1 MSTGLDA
8 VSSPSSLPSADRV
21 ACHQPRS
28 GGSKLG
34 GLKLEAIVFVLLVAT
49 FAAVLFK
56 NTIVDRHMA
65 IRPSLVAQ
73 LPVYSYSDQTSGGA
87 SIATSIASQPL
98 KWSCE
103 IKPGYAYPFCGY
115 GLILDKRNTGS
126 GRDLSRFSKVT
137 LVIDYRGASETLKLA
152 LKNRRMRDGKPVA
165 DEDAQPNAIEFK
177 VVPGRQ
183 TIELQLADAVVEPW
197 WIEAHQQANPLAS
210 TPMIDNV
217 VAIDLQTGP
226 DARPGHHEFEVESLD
241 FDGSVL
247 STEQWYLLILGIWT
261 TLAALLLVYRVLSLK
276 RHMAARQEQHIAE
289 ARMMETARAAAE
301 SASHAKSRF
310 LANMS
315 HELRTPLNAILG
327 YAQILRSAD
336 LGERHQGAAGTIQE
350 SGEHLLSLITDILDL
365 SKIEAGKVE
374 ITAVPF
380 DVRAMV
386 RSVAEMTRLRAE
398 EKRLHFGWSI
408 APDVPAGIEG
418 DEKHLRQVLINLLGN
433 AVKFTHSGQVM
444 FLLGVVEQ
452 ASGDVRL
459 RFEVRDTGQGIA
471 ADALDRVFE
480 AFEQAGTAG
489 TRANGTGLGLSISQQ
504 LITRM
509 GSRIEAESRE
519 GEGSRFWFD
528 LALPLADRGL
538 LTTCASEG
546 HSNGL
551 PAQEPARGAFSTPAV
566 PPPALLEPLLAPAR
580 AGSMRAV
587 CVEAKRL
594 IVRSPEYADFGA
606 HILELARGYQ
616 SAAVL
621 DVIERHLNESVE
633 A

>member
-1 MSTGLDA
+1 MSTGLGA
-8 VSSPSSLPSADRV
+8 VLSPSSPPPSDRV
-21 ACHQPRS
+21 VSYQVRA

-34 GLKLEAIVFVLLVAT
+34 YLKLEAIVFVLLVAT
-49 FAAVLFK
+49 FAAVLLES
-56 NTIVDRHMA
+56 TIVDRHMA
-65 IRPSLVAQ
+65 IRPSLAAQ
-73 LPVYSYSDQTSGGA
+73 FPVYTYSDQTSGGA
-87 SIATSIASQPL
+87 SVITSTAAQPL

-103 IKPGYAYPFCGY
+103 IKPGFAYPFCGY
-115 GLILDKRNTGS
+115 GLMLDKRNTGS
-126 GRDLSRFSKVT
+126 GRDLSGFSKVT
-137 LVIDYRGASETLKLA
+137 LVIDYRGASDTLKLA

-165 DEDAQPNAIEFK
+165 GEDAQPNAMEFR
-177 VVPGRQ
+177 VRPGRQ
-183 TIELQLADAVVEPW
+183 TVELQLADAVVEPW
-197 WIEAHQQANPLAS
+197 WIEGHQQTNSLAG
-210 TPMIDNV
+210 TPMLDNV
-217 VAIDLQTGP
+217 VAIDLQTGSGTK
-226 DARPGHHEFEVESLD
+226 PGHHEFEIEALD

-261 TLAALLLVYRVLSLK
+261 ALAALLLVYRVLSLK
-276 RHMAARQEQHIAE
+276 RHMAARQERHIAE
-289 ARMMETARAAAE
+289 ARVMEAARAAAE

-327 YAQILRSAD
+327 YAQILRSAE
-336 LGERHQGAAGTIQE
+336 LGERYHGAARTIQE

-365 SKIEAGKVE
+365 SKIEAGKLE

-386 RSVAEMTRLRAE
+386 RSVAEMMRLRAE
-398 EKRLHFGWSI
+398 EKHLHFGWSV
-408 APDVPAGIEG
+408 APDVPARIEG

-433 AVKFTHSGQVM
+433 AVKFTHSGQVVFM
-444 FLLGVVEQ
+444 LGVVEQ

-504 LITRM
+504 LIALM
-509 GSRIEAESRE
+509 GSRIEAASRE

-528 LALPLADRGL
+528 LALPLAECGL
-538 LTTCASEG
+538 PTMRAPEE
-546 HSNGL
+546 HPNGL
-551 PAQEPARGAFSTPAV
+551 PTRETAPAPSPAPAG
-566 PPPALLEPLLAPAR
+566 PPRALLEPLLAPAR

-587 CVEAKRL
+587 CIEAKRL
-594 IVRSPEYADFGA
+594 IARGPAYADFGA
-606 HILELARGYQ
+606 HILELASGYQ

-621 DVIERHLNESVE
+621 DLIERHLNERVE

>member
-1 MSTGLDA
+1 MSTGLGA
-8 VSSPSSLPSADRV
+8 VLSPSSLPSSDRV
-21 ACHQPRS
+21 VFRQPRS

-49 FAAVLFK
+49 FAAVLFESA
-56 NTIVDRHMA
+56 IVDRHMA

-73 LPVYSYSDQTSGGA
+73 FPVYSYSDQTSGGA
-87 SIATSIASQPL
+87 SIATSTASQPL

-103 IKPGYAYPFCGY
+103 IRPGFAYPFCGY
-115 GLILDKRNTGS
+115 GLMLDKRNTGS
-126 GRDLSRFSKVT
+126 GRDLSGFSKIT

-152 LKNRRMRDGKPVA
+152 LKNRRMRGGKPVA
-165 DEDAQPNAIEFK
+165 DEDAQPNTIEFK

-197 WIEAHQQANPLAS
+197 WIETHQKGNSLAS

-217 VAIDLQTGP
+217 VAIDLQTG
-226 DARPGHHEFEVESLD
+226 AGAKPGRHEFEIEALD

-276 RHMAARQEQHIAE
+276 RHMAARQEQHLAE
-289 ARMMETARAAAE
+289 ARMMEAARAAAE

-327 YAQILRSAD
+327 YAQILRSAE
-336 LGERHQGAAGTIQE
+336 LGERHQRAARTIQE

-386 RSVAEMTRLRAE
+386 RSVAEMMRLRAE
-398 EKRLHFGWSI
+398 EKHLHFGWSI
-408 APDVPAGIEG
+408 APDVPARIEG

-433 AVKFTHSGQVM
+433 AVKFTHSGQVVFM
-444 FLLGVVEQ
+444 LGVVEQ

-538 LTTCASEG
+538 LTAGMAERHSEAARTAS
-546 HSNGL
+546 
-551 PAQEPARGAFSTPAV
+551 PAPAG

-594 IVRSPEYADFGA
+594 IARGPEYADFGA

-616 SAAVL
+616 SAEVL